1 MADATGGVRRRGLKS
16 SPGSF
21 EAETKGYRD
30 KEGLT
35 VKERRGYFWVFVCTL
50 WFYGI
55 IFVISYLESRA
66 VPSPKRHVDSHIGEF
81 SEERAR
87 VHLDAITS
95 FGPRPTGSIANE
107 IHTVRYILD
116 QVSKIKLSAKKSV
129 AIEVD
134 TQRPTGTFFLDF
146 LDGFTSHYYNITNIV
161 VRVSPV
167 GNSPPDHSV
176 LINAHFDSVPNSPGA
191 SDDAVS
197 CATMLEILRVVT
209 HCPAAKLTHGIIF
222 LFNGAEENVLQAS
235 HGFITQHPWVKSIRA
250 FVNLEAA
257 GAGTTNY
264 VA

>member
-1 MADATGGVRRRGLKS
+1 MRKRGLKS
-16 SPGSF
+16 SLEAF
-21 EAETKGYRD
+21 EAETKGYRN
-30 KEGLT
+30 KEELI
-35 VKERRGYFWVFVCTL
+35 VKEKRGYSWVFVSVLC
-50 WFYGI
+50 FYGV
-55 IFVISYLESRA
+55 IFVTSYLESRA

-95 FGPRPTGSIANE
+95 FGPRPTGSVANE
-107 IHTVRYILD
+107 IHTVKYILD

-129 AIEVD
+129 VVEVD
-134 TQRPTGTFFLDF
+134 VQKPTGTFFLDF

-167 GNSPPDHSV
+167 NNSPPEHSV

-197 CATMLEILRVVT
+197 CATMLEILRVMA
-209 HCPAAKLTHGIIF
+209 HCPAAKLTHAVIF

-235 HGFITQHPWVKSIRA
+235 HGFITQHPWAKSIQA

-257 GAGTTNY
+257 GAGTGMR